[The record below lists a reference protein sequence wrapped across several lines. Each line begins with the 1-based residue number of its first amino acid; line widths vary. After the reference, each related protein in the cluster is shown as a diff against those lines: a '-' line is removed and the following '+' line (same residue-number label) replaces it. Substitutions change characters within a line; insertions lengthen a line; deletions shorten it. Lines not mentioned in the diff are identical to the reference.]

1 MSLRTLAISVVVGAL
16 ASACVVVPVTVTEID
31 ECGVVARH
39 MVLQTVQIGEINGCS
54 NQGCQALII
63 AALGVTAASAIVSGS
78 IVVVG
83 NMAYWAERR
92 TGCPAPLAAP
102 A

>member
-1 MSLRTLAISVVVGAL
+1 MSLRTAAISVVAAAL
-16 ASACVVVPVTVTEID
+16 TSACVIVPVTVTEVD
-31 ECGVVARH
+31 ECGVVAHH
-39 MVLQTVQIGEINGCS
+39 MVLQTVQLAAINNCS
-54 NQGCQALII
+54 GQGCQVVII

-92 TGCPAPLAAP
+92 TGCPAPVSAP

>member
-1 MSLRTLAISVVVGAL
+1 MPLRTAAISVAACAL
-16 ASACVVVPVTVTEID
+16 TSACVVVPVTVTEVD
-31 ECGVVARH
+31 ECGVVAHH
-39 MVLQTVQIGEINGCS
+39 MVLQTVQLGEINGCS
-54 NQGCQALII
+54 NQGCQAVII

-92 TGCPAPLAAP
+92 GGCPAPAAAP